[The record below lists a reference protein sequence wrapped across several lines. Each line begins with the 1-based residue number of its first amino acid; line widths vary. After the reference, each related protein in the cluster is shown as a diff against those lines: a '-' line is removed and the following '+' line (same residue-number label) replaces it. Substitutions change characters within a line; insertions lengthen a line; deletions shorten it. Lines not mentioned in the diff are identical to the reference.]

1 MVPPGRRMGR
11 IIVVCKVSRLTD
23 CVSHDVD
30 SRQGPV
36 RFHTNQTNSMRT
48 LNVLRNLTAEFTQS
62 LYGGVVTG
70 EWASVVLRV
79 HLSDAWPMRLGIE
92 LMNEPRVS
100 DDGFTME
107 YLKSFYTNATEVVQT
122 AAQGRIQ
129 IVVHGT

>member
-1 MVPPGRRMGR
+1 MG
-11 IIVVCKVSRLTD
+11 
-23 CVSHDVD
+23 
-30 SRQGPV
+30 
-36 RFHTNQTNSMRT
+36 
-48 LNVLRNLTAEFTQS
+48 
-62 LYGGVVTG
+62 
-70 EWASVVLRV
+70 
-79 HLSDAWPMRLGIE
+79 LGIE